1 MSSKQISARTETT
14 PDIQMGYDAIKH
26 QKLVEEVLKSESS
39 VVFSKKQITN
49 AVSNRKTSGDTGSF
63 S

>member
-1 MSSKQISARTETT
+1 MSSKLILARTETT
-14 PDIQMGYDAIKH
+14 PDIQMGYDAINH

-49 AVSNRKTSGDTGSF
+49 AVRRTSGDAGSSF